1 MIDDT
6 LVADL
11 TRTFAAALDHED
23 GASARRELLAAGWLD
38 ALAHDEPVAVAV
50 LFRIQGATLRDAAAL
65 DDVVARHLAGC
76 WQEIGD
82 DLAIAY
88 PFATPL
94 AGEPGATHVVLPSH
108 RDASRLLW
116 LPDLA
121 GDDMRLVEVDGIRS
135 ARAVGGVD
143 AELGLLALSAPP
155 TGRSTSSAP
164 RGATAV
170 WAKALAAGRVA
181 LAHQMIAGA
190 HTLLVMA
197 TTYARAR
204 HQFGQPIA
212 SFQAIKHRLA
222 ETLVAI
228 SSADAAAV
236 AAASNREPTTAAVAK
251 ALAGRAAAV
260 AARNC
265 LQVFGGIGFT
275 VEHEFHR
282 YFRRGLVLD
291 RLLGDQRTLERE
303 LGRRLR
309 DGALEGDRIIELD
322 QARVVDGLGPS
333 ISG

>member
-1 MIDDT
+1 MTDDA
-6 LVADL
+6 LVTDL

-23 GASARRELLAAGWLD
+23 GGTARRELLAAGWLD
-38 ALAHDEPVAVAV
+38 ALAYDEPVAVSV
-50 LFRIQGATLRDAAAL
+50 LFRIQGATLRDAGAL
-65 DDVVARHLAGC
+65 DDVIARHLAAR

-82 DLAIAY
+82 GVAIAY

-94 AGEPGATHVVLPSH
+94 AEKPGATHVVLPAH

-121 GDDMRLVEVDGIRS
+121 GDDMRIVEVDGIRS
-135 ARAVGGVD
+135 THAVAGID
-143 AELGLLALSAPP
+143 PELGLLALSAPP
-155 TGRSTSSAP
+155 TGRSTRSAP
-164 RGATAV
+164 RGAPAV
-170 WAKALAAGRVA
+170 WEGALAAGRVA

-190 HTLLVMA
+190 YTLLEMA
-197 TTYARAR
+197 TMYARAR

-212 SFQAIKHRLA
+212 AFQAVKHRLA

-260 AARNC
+260 TARNC

-282 YFRRGLVLD
+282 YFRRSLVLD
-291 RLLGDQRTLERE
+291 RLLSDQRALERE
-303 LGRRLR
+303 LGRLLR
-309 DGALEGDRIIELD
+309 EGGLGSERIVALD
-322 QARVVDGLGPS
+322 QEPAVDVRGSS